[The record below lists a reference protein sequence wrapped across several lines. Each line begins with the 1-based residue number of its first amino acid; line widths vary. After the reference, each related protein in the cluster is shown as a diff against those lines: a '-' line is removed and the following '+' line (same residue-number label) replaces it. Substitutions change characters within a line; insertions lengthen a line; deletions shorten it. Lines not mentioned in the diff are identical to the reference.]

1 MTDCMNISNAVDV
14 RDSRLLRNGPTKN
27 QLHRGARVADWFGE
41 AFGRISFSSQRDDGR
56 AADTLN
62 DPMSQTL
69 VGILLYALE
78 VGRDQL
84 KLDRRATAIEN
95 QYIHLLVQYIH
106 LLVRPLPVA
115 DFRHVVAVFRD
126 VTFVLVTFVTHL
138 LEEVRAGRLQLRDTV
153 DNIHDKMKAV
163 KIVQHDHIE
172 RRGGRAFLL
181 VTTHVQV
188 PVVI

>member
-69 VGILLYALE
+69 VGILLYAFE

-84 KLDRRATAIEN
+84 KLDRRATAVEN
-95 QYIHLLVQYIH
+95 QYIHR
-106 LLVRPLPVA
+106 LVRPLPVA
-115 DFRHVVAVFRD
+115 DFRHVIAVLRD
-126 VTFVLVTFVTHL
+126 VTFVLVTLVTHL
-138 LEEVRAGRLQLRDTV
+138 LEEVRANRLELRDPV
-153 DNIHDKMKAV
+153 NNIHNQMKAV
-163 KIVQHDHIE
+163 K
-172 RRGGRAFLL
+172 
-181 VTTHVQV
+181 
-188 PVVI
+188 VV